1 VPPAQIDFAVPEY
14 KAPEDIGELEITLLK
29 TGGDSDVRVIV
40 ETQDGSAKAGVK
52 YKALKHYA
60 IDFEGENAP
69 GEVKE
74 QTFKVEIINT
84 ADKEDLLDFTVAIVG
99 VRGHAVEGPTD
110 KAHVQIVDT
119 TEKGKLVFA
128 QPYYN
133 VADYLGKA
141 VVTVSRENGSSGDLE
156 CTLTAKD
163 GTAKSGTHY
172 APFEPKT
179 LTFSAG
185 EMSKTHTISLMDLDN
200 GGDATN
206 TNFKLELSGPN
217 VDPNL
222 KTSIVTIVDGD
233 INDVVSKVARLMQ
246 VRSATRVRRI
256 GLTVPLCS
264 LLLLPLKFLR
274 ELAEQCGLVRR
285 RHVLVRAAVP
295 RCHEPCRRRNGEQY
309 GLRHALF
316 DDWVEGGV
324 RHCTSD
330 GDSRRLAG
338 VHGGTGVYWW
348 LDSCHRRYRHCVWL
362 LDEYAQGHHCHH
374 LCGSRHV
381 SARHVCVQSSRTG

>member
-1 VPPAQIDFAVPEY
+1 MGASSTRRSN
-14 KAPEDIGELEITLLK
+14 ITRSTLK
-29 TGGDSDVRVIV
+29 
-40 ETQDGSAKAGVK
+40 E
-52 YKALKHYA
+52 
-60 IDFEGENAP
+60 EM
-69 GEVKE
+69 
-74 QTFKVEIINT
+74 
-84 ADKEDLLDFTVAIVG
+84 LDFTVAIVG

-163 GTAKSGTHY
+163 GTAKGGTHY
-172 APFEPKT
+172 ESFQPKT

-185 EMSKTHTISLMDLDN
+185 EVSKTHTISLMDLDN

-206 TNFKLELSGPN
+206 TNFKLELSGPD

-246 VRSATRVRRI
+246 NNA
-256 GLTVPLCS
+256 
-264 LLLLPLKFLR
+264 
-274 ELAEQCGLVRR
+274 
-285 RHVLVRAAVP
+285 
-295 RCHEPCRRRNGEQY
+295 
-309 GLRHALF
+309 ALF
-316 DDWVEGGV
+316 
-324 RHCTSD
+324 
-330 GDSRRLAG
+330 
-338 VHGGTGVYWW
+338 
-348 LDSCHRRYRHCVWL
+348 
-362 LDEYAQGHHCHH
+362 
-374 LCGSRHV
+374 
-381 SARHVCVQSSRTG
+381 